1 MHVLIPMLQG
11 SFKTIYFYQIFLLSL
26 ANGTFYIY
34 QVGWHQGHEE
44 IGVVFQ
50 SSQAYNQYNF
60 WESSASCF
68 QESEYSLTLVARGSH
83 MSDDVQGRV
92 KKIKITQI

>member
-1 MHVLIPMLQG
+1 MTLNRIL
-11 SFKTIYFYQIFLLSL
+11 LLSL

-92 KKIKITQI
+92 KKSKEHGFDDKDKRNVTV